1 MMKETKE
8 REFYN
13 NVWVNRWREYKICAN
28 AIGEAV
34 MKSKL
39 DDRLKAKAIAINGCS
54 SFLLFAENKTTGE
67 KKFKRTFLCR
77 QRLCPICQ
85 WRRASRQ
92 RYDLIEIVDQVSES
106 DFLFITLTAKN
117 CDGEEL
123 RETIKWMNDSFYKF
137 YKNRLNNERKKG
149 FCSGYYK
156 QIEVTYNK
164 DDNTYHPH
172 IHVLAAIDKS
182 YYNRNR
188 IKLEEW
194 QLLWQKYL
202 GIEYLPRVKVK
213 SVKKGEEEL
222 LRICSY
228 ITKANVYVNGDDAD
242 FTAERFELMD
252 RQLRNLRMFATGGVF
267 EKARKRLK
275 IKNEIK
281 NAYLLP
287 RNTQYRNQEE
297 WEEYI
302 RFFND
307 NINDYVARPIC

>member
-8 REFYN
+8 REFYDD
-13 NVWVNRWREYKICAN
+13 VRMNRWREYKICAN

-54 SFLLFAENKTTGE
+54 NFLLFAENKTTGE

-92 RYDLIEIVDQVSES
+92 RYDLIGVVDRVSES

-123 RETIKWMNDSFYKF
+123 RETIKWMNNSFYKF

-172 IHVLAAIDKS
+172 IHVLAAIDNS

-188 IKLEEW
+188 IKLKEW

-202 GIEYLPRVKVK
+202 GIDYLPRVTVK
-213 SVKKGEEEL
+213 SVKKGEEKL

-228 ITKANVYVNGDDAD
+228 ITKANVYVNAGDAD

-287 RNTQYRNQEE
+287 RNTQYSNQEE
-297 WEEYI
+297 WEECI

-307 NINDYVARPIC
+307 NINDYVARSIC

>member
-156 QIEVTYNK
+156 QIEVTCNK